1 MLSRIDA
8 YVNSRTQEQ
17 INLEFSGLVE
27 QLYCV
32 CDLLDIQMEC
42 PEPFDDVSS
51 CIDCWAKEYKNERI
65 ERIDLNKLG
74 E

>member
-17 INLEFSGLVE
+17 INLEFGGLVE

-32 CDLLDIQMEC
+32 CDLLDIKLEC

-65 ERIDLNKLG
+65 DRRSI
-74 E
+74 